1 MNKLREFRQRNNMTQ
16 SELAKQIGVSQQ
28 AIHKYE
34 TGEVSPSKKIMTR
47 ISMIF
52 SESMDNIFNDISNDT
67 MQVLYVSTDERE
79 IVESLRRL
87 KPEFKEYIIQ
97 SINLSLATSAKEN

>member
-28 AIHKYE
+28 AVHRYE
-34 TGEVSPSKKIMTR
+34 KGEVNPSKRIMTR
-47 ISMIF
+47 IAMVL
-52 SESMDNIFNDISNDT
+52 SESIDNIFNDMSNDN
-67 MQVLYVSTDERE
+67 MQVLYVSSDERE

-87 KPEFKEYIIQ
+87 KPEFKDYIIQ